1 MNLES
6 FIQLAFGNIAS
17 HIANLETLRVLIQ
30 ELGTE
35 TESIEQ
41 FIQAILSKMETAEV
55 TLRTDIRILVN
66 EVRRLVM
73 KKESN
78 G

>member
-6 FIQLAFGNIAS
+6 IIQLAFGNIAA
-17 HIANLETLRVLIQ
+17 HIANLETLRFLIQ
-30 ELGTE
+30 ELDAE
-35 TESIEQ
+35 TEPIEQ

-73 KKESN
+73 KKENN

>member
-6 FIQLAFGNIAS
+6 FIQLAFGNIAA
-17 HIANLETLRVLIQ
+17 HIANLETLRFLIQ
-30 ELGTE
+30 ELGAE

-41 FIQAILSKMETAEV
+41 FIQSILSKMETAEV

-66 EVRRLVM
+66 EVRRLVI
-73 KKESN
+73 KKENN